1 MEKGKRLPDT
11 PSPGHY
17 WSLADNMQIAG
28 DSWGASENP
37 LVFLLHG
44 GGQTRHAWKN
54 TGVTLAENGFYAV
67 ALDARGHGDS
77 DWSPTG
83 TYNQDVMVN
92 DLADVSNQI
101 GKDIFAI
108 VGASMGGGTGLVAT
122 GEEKLS
128 IGSLVLVDIAPQI
141 EPEGVKRIGDF
152 MRAKPEG
159 FNSLEEVA
167 DLISNYQP
175 HRAKP
180 KDLSGL
186 AKNLRLSSNGKFK
199 WHWDPR
205 FMDMRRN
212 LDERVNRL
220 TSCAKNI
227 DVPTLLVRGGL
238 SDVLSE
244 QGAQDFLKIC
254 PHAEYV
260 NVTDAA
266 HMVAGDRNDIFAKSV
281 IEFLKRVSAR
291 STK

>member
-11 PSPGHY
+11 PSPDHN
-17 WSLADNMQIAG
+17 WTLSENMQIAG
-28 DSWGASENP
+28 DSWGATENP

-54 TGVTLAENGFYAV
+54 TGVTLAENGFYVV

-77 DWSPTG
+77 DWSTTG
-83 TYNQDVMVN
+83 TYNQDVMVD
-92 DLADVSNQI
+92 DLTGVSDQI

-108 VGASMGGGTGLVAT
+108 VGASMGGGTGLVAA

-141 EPEGVKRIGDF
+141 EPEGVKRIGEF

-159 FNSLEEVA
+159 FKSLEEVA
-167 DLISNYQP
+167 ELISNYQP
-175 HRAKP
+175 HRTKP
-180 KDLSGL
+180 TDLSGL
-186 AKNLRLSSNGKFK
+186 AKNLRISSNGKFK

-205 FMDMRRN
+205 FMDMRRD
-212 LDERVNRL
+212 LDERLDRL
-220 TSCAKNI
+220 TSCAKNLHI
-227 DVPTLLVRGGL
+227 PTLLVRGGL
-238 SDVLSE
+238 SDVVSE

-254 PHAEYV
+254 PQAEYR

-281 IEFLKRVSAR
+281 IEFLKRVSA
-291 STK
+291 KI